1 MTKRKIRK
9 WTKADDEKLADRW
22 NDGAKISEI
31 SEELKRTPA
40 AVSMRLSK
48 LRKSN
53 GPHFIWKRIKAPVV
67 PTPKASPKPKAKPK
81 PTAKKNDKVVVDKTE
96 LAVGLKLYKEYT
108 QQLERENKAL
118 LQALNAANA
127 VIKVYSKRDED

>member
-9 WTKADDEKLADRW
+9 WTKADDTKLADRW

-48 LRKSN
+48 RRKS
-53 GPHFIWKRIKAPVV
+53 GPHFIWERSKAPVV
-67 PTPKASPKPKAKPK
+67 PKPKASPKPKAKPK
-81 PTAKKNDKVVVDKTE
+81 PTAKKNDKVVVDKTK
-96 LAVGLKLYKEYT
+96 LDIGLRLYKEYT

>member
-9 WTKADDEKLADRW
+9 WTEADDTKLVDRW
-22 NDGAKISEI
+22 NDGARISEI

-53 GPHFIWKRIKAPVV
+53 GPHFIWERIKAPV
-67 PTPKASPKPKAKPK
+67 TPKPKANPKPKAKPK
-81 PTAKKNDKVVVDKTE
+81 PTTKKNEKAVVDKTK
-96 LAVGLKLYKEYT
+96 LDIGLKLYKEYT

>member
-1 MTKRKIRK
+1 MTKRNIRK
-9 WTKADDEKLADRW
+9 WTKTDDAILVDRW

-40 AVSMRLSK
+40 AVSMRLSN
-48 LRKSN
+48 LRKS
-53 GPHFIWKRIKAPVV
+53 GDYFIRERSKAPVV
-67 PTPKASPKPKAKPK
+67 PKPKAKSK
-81 PTAKKNDKVVVDKTE
+81 ATAKKNDKVVVDKTE

>member
-1 MTKRKIRK
+1 MV
-9 WTKADDEKLADRW
+9 L
-22 NDGAKISEI
+22 ISFGKE
-31 SEELKRTPA
+31 
-40 AVSMRLSK
+40 
-48 LRKSN
+48 
-53 GPHFIWKRIKAPVV
+53 
-67 PTPKASPKPKAKPK
+67 SPKPKAKPK

-96 LAVGLKLYKEYT
+96 LDIGLRLYKEYT